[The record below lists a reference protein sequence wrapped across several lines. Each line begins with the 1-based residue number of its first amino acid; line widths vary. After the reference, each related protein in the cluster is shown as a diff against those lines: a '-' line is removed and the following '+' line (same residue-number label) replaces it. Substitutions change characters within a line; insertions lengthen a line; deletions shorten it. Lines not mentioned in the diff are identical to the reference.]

1 MIINIFIDNPK
12 PKASPPSPLLK
23 VCLWHEKQCAKCAP
37 YYYTLMGRE
46 YVTHEGMRWLISNAL
61 CLLLGHGC

>member
-1 MIINIFIDNPK
+1 MIINIFMNNPK
-12 PKASPPSPLLK
+12 PKAGPPSPLLN

-46 YVTHEGMRWLISNAL
+46 YVTHEGVR
-61 CLLLGHGC
+61 